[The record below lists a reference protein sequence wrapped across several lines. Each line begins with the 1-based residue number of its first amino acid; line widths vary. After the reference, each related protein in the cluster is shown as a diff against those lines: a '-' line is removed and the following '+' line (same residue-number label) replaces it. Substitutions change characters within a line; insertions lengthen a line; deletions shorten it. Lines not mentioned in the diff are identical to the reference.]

1 MTKTTY
7 AIRPNPAQA
16 GDYEFYTTGT
26 PRNWPWGLYTGNPSP
41 AQMVSIGYMPVIYRD
56 YNPDTH
62 RTTGAHTDDGEE
74 VYLVTVALTPE
85 ELAKRLAD
93 QRAATL
99 ETVKNIR
106 QMYLDLIAKSAG
118 ITQAYGMNG
127 RATDL
132 ILSGQGATVLFATRT
147 AEIYGANAGA
157 NMPQNFTALQW
168 ASYIDGER
176 NREFSRG
183 ERIESDGYLHYLT
196 QTYMAATIGE
206 LQALPGDYKTFCKNL
221 MLGAN
226 IAEIEAVVRPQ
237 SEPLDE

>member
-1 MTKTTY
+1 MITYDVGDWYWLVLDNGKTWSSGDIGY
-7 AIRPNPAQA
+7 IA
-16 GDYEFYTTGT
+16 GNHQGYLDFLARGGT
-26 PRNWPWGLYTGNPSP
+26 
-41 AQMVSIGYMPVIYRD
+41 VSIISTEDDLQEVL
-56 YNPDTH
+56 
-62 RTTGAHTDDGEE
+62 TDNGLFGPTQAASSEPML
-74 VYLVTVALTPE
+74 YAT
-85 ELAKRLAD
+85 RLKA
-93 QRAATL
+93 L

-106 QMYLDLIAKSAG
+106 QSYLDLIAKSPG

-168 ASYIDGER
+168 ATYIDGER

-196 QTYMAATIGE
+196 MSYMATTIGE
-206 LQALPGDYKTFCKNL
+206 LQAAQTGYETFCQAL
-221 MLGAN
+221 MLCAGITE
-226 IAEIEAVVRPQ
+226 IAAVIRP
-237 SEPLDE
+237 